1 VSNMLLCLCVIAEQ
15 IENVAAEL
23 RSTLDADQLSGTYV
37 IHSCFA
43 LCFPP
48 NYKVFVVVFIC
59 LG

>member
-1 VSNMLLCLCVIAEQ
+1 MIVCVTAEQ

-48 NYKVFVVVFIC
+48 SDKVFVVVFIC